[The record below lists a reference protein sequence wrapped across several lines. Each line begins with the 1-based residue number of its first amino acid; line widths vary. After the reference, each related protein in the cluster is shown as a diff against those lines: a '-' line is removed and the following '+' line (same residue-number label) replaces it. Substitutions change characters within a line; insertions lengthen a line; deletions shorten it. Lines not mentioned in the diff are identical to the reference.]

1 MSALEDYERYLGG
14 FYSIQMMIGYG
25 RRAIPG
31 YGTYFTDRRFI
42 GLGHAQRPSF
52 DKQVPLIPQNLAKD
66 VNDKIID
73 ELDTRKQVEVAK
85 NGIIR
90 VELKMPRLLR
100 QGHLQIFLITGEP
113 VTMGR
118 DRWPHGSDELK
129 MLYFGRERPAE
140 QLENLFRAFDPEA
153 LTLL

>member
-1 MSALEDYERYLGG
+1 MSAVQDYERYLGG

-52 DKQVPLIPQNLAKD
+52 DKLVPLIPQNLAKE

-73 ELDTRKQVEVAK
+73 ELDAKKQVDVSK
-85 NGIIR
+85 DGIIR
-90 VELKMPRLLR
+90 IELKMPRLLR

-113 VTMGR
+113 VTMGLGH
-118 DRWPHGSDELK
+118 WYAKDELK
-129 MLYFGRERPAE
+129 MLYFGRKRPAE